1 MKDPYPSQ
9 KYHVRME
16 LEMARSGQGWRRLK
30 ILLIP
35 LSAKIRNKGSSR
47 HLFSVTELGAPT
59 ISTICS
65 LTSISNMAPVC
76 WESGLMQGR
85 SIPVSSSLPLLMP
98 SFTSPSPS
106 LPSPDPSWCFP
117 FFLFFSSFFLF
128 FSPFPLPPRKVLLSI
143 WALLGQNLE
152 GLRRRV

>member
-47 HLFSVTELGAPT
+47 HLFGVTELGSST

-65 LTSISNMAPVC
+65 LMSISNMALVY
-76 WESGLMQGR
+76 
-85 SIPVSSSLPLLMP
+85 
-98 SFTSPSPS
+98 
-106 LPSPDPSWCFP
+106 
-117 FFLFFSSFFLF
+117 
-128 FSPFPLPPRKVLLSI
+128 
-143 WALLGQNLE
+143 
-152 GLRRRV
+152 